1 MFFLYSERGTVE
13 GSLARSR
20 GSSSASKAEVQP
32 PFSTWEISSCGLLFL
47 CAKAGEGGVTSFF
60 TGYLTLLFQIWVLI
74 TVIL

>member
-32 PFSTWEISSCGLLFL
+32 PFSTWEISFCGLLFL
-47 CAKAGEGGVTSFF
+47 YAKAGEGGWLASLQGISPCYFRS
-60 TGYLTLLFQIWVLI
+60 GC
-74 TVIL
+74 